1 MSKEQQL
8 IDSAIDLA
16 NKGILSKDNIKKVI
30 KEDFLRSYH
39 SASSLENLY
48 NTLSKKYGY
57 CRRSIQEFC
66 K

>member
-1 MSKEQQL
+1 MSKEQQH
-8 IDSAIDLA
+8 INDAINLA

-48 NTLSKKYGY
+48 KTLSNKYGY

>member
-8 IDSAIDLA
+8 IDNAIELA

-39 SASSLENLY
+39 SASSLE
-48 NTLSKKYGY
+48 SQIG
-57 CRRSIQEFC
+57 RAHV
-66 K
+66 